1 MKKILLSTISLACLV
16 NTANAQ
22 SVYGKTSL
30 MTAAEY
36 NDIPAVH
43 RIVSQGA
50 NVNAIDNNYNT
61 AYCYAYKNKNYEV
74 ARILEANGAQTGRRC
89 YVGGKVF
96 IANSM
101 KAPYYNNSETYNVER
116 SRKSYIPRFQ
126 VPGTKPILY
135 TLAGVGVAAAVGGGG
150 GGGGGSEGGSVQM
163 AGPPPA
169 NSNDVDPS
177 SFETAEFNGDAGA
190 VGLNESF
197 DSEFLDVMNA
207 QYAYARGYTGAGQK
221 IAILDT
227 GIDIDHAEFTGQLN
241 ADLTGTD
248 LQSGDN
254 NPDHDP
260 LQNDH
265 GTMVASVAG
274 AAKDGTGIHGVAYDA
289 TIIPYRIGL
298 GTGSIN
304 GALTDDAVND
314 AVAKGAT
321 VINMSYG
328 TDADAANNATTIS
341 KDNLELGYTGQRD
354 FNDNTNTAA
363 MNTFI
368 NNVTTNEVVLVK
380 AAGNEAYSQPGEKSA
395 LPLHYS
401 EFNGHF
407 VTVVALDATG
417 TRLTNIANEG
427 WGSNHCGVAKNYC
440 LAAVGTA
447 MVAAQD
453 GGTYTYGGGTSA
465 AAPSVAGAVAVV
477 QDAFGLSADRTLNIL
492 FQTATDL
499 GVAGVDDMY
508 GHGLVNL
515 DLATAPGAELMAPN
529 GVNNVNFANSKVT
542 SSGAIAQ
549 LNIPN
554 FKIEDELYRTFE
566 IKGNGL
572 RTELDTNF
580 ELAERD
586 KTYAKEVK
594 KETKKVNDFMST
606 SYVKSNDES
615 ANALDTFES
624 LNFTAKIKST
634 DYSFGFTH
642 NPGLSDDEIVMSSSF
657 LDQDSTAHPYLS
669 LADEGFVAKTKYKIS
684 DSLNFETN
692 VFFGDVE
699 DDGNN
704 LGRAASALTKLA
716 YVKDKTNIGIEFG
729 FINEYDTLLGAKFEG
744 ALAIGTS
751 NYTYFTGLNAKTDL
765 TANLNLFA
773 NAYLGVTKAN
783 TATNSLIT
791 GMSDI
796 VSHSASAG
804 LEYNFADDKQAGF
817 VISQPLKV
825 SSGDVNF
832 DVLTSGNIDKGY
844 NYSNFSQSL
853 SPSAT
858 QLDLQAF
865 YKQQMSENTKLQLG
879 ALHKLNAGSV
889 KGETD
894 TSVLVKLRHK
904 F

>member
-1 MKKILLSTISLACLV
+1 
-16 NTANAQ
+16 
-22 SVYGKTSL
+22 
-30 MTAAEY
+30 
-36 NDIPAVH
+36 
-43 RIVSQGA
+43 
-50 NVNAIDNNYNT
+50 
-61 AYCYAYKNKNYEV
+61 
-74 ARILEANGAQTGRRC
+74 
-89 YVGGKVF
+89 
-96 IANSM
+96 
-101 KAPYYNNSETYNVER
+101 
-116 SRKSYIPRFQ
+116 
-126 VPGTKPILY
+126 
-135 TLAGVGVAAAVGGGG
+135 
-150 GGGGGSEGGSVQM
+150 
-163 AGPPPA
+163 
-169 NSNDVDPS
+169 
-177 SFETAEFNGDAGA
+177 
-190 VGLNESF
+190 
-197 DSEFLDVMNA
+197 
-207 QYAYARGYTGAGQK
+207 
-221 IAILDT
+221 
-227 GIDIDHAEFTGQLN
+227 
-241 ADLTGTD
+241 
-248 LQSGDN
+248 
-254 NPDHDP
+254 
-260 LQNDH
+260 
-265 GTMVASVAG
+265 
-274 AAKDGTGIHGVAYDA
+274 
-289 TIIPYRIGL
+289 
-298 GTGSIN
+298 
-304 GALTDDAVND
+304 
-314 AVAKGAT
+314 
-321 VINMSYG
+321 
-328 TDADAANNATTIS
+328 
-341 KDNLELGYTGQRD
+341 
-354 FNDNTNTAA
+354 
-363 MNTFI
+363 
-368 NNVTTNEVVLVK
+368 
-380 AAGNEAYSQPGEKSA
+380 
-395 LPLHYS
+395 
-401 EFNGHF
+401 
-407 VTVVALDATG
+407 
-417 TRLTNIANEG
+417 
-427 WGSNHCGVAKNYC
+427 
-440 LAAVGTA
+440 
-447 MVAAQD
+447 
-453 GGTYTYGGGTSA
+453 
-465 AAPSVAGAVAVV
+465 
-477 QDAFGLSADRTLNIL
+477 
-492 FQTATDL
+492 
-499 GVAGVDDMY
+499 
-508 GHGLVNL
+508 
-515 DLATAPGAELMAPN
+515 
-529 GVNNVNFANSKVT
+529 
-542 SSGAIAQ
+542 
-549 LNIPN
+549 
-554 FKIEDELYRTFE
+554 
-566 IKGNGL
+566 
-572 RTELDTNF
+572 TNF

-615 ANALDTFES
+615 VNALDTFES

-865 YKQQMSENTKLQLG
+865 YKQQMSENTKLQFG